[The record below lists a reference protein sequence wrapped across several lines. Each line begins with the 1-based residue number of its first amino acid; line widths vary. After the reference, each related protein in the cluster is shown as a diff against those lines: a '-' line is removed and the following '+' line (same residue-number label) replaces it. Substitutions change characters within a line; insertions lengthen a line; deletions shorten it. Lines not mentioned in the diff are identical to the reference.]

1 MRSQNTREELHLEQR
16 KKWTVEDELHL
27 TSMRPLNPSPVTTTS
42 AAADSRRERP
52 ETADDFIEPALT
64 NSSPMRDP
72 PWICQAEKR
81 RPGSGVAA
89 SHRKPAG
96 EKKGEE
102 RHIAKRHKGQNTKKA

>member
-1 MRSQNTREELHLEQR
+1 
-16 KKWTVEDELHL
+16 VEDELHL

-64 NSSPMRDP
+64 KSFPMRNP
-72 PWICQAEKR
+72 PWIRQAEKR

-96 EKKGEE
+96 EKEGGEK
-102 RHIAKRHKGQNTKKA
+102 RHITKRHKGQNTKRS